1 MIRFGSGP
9 VTMMLGLILATGS
22 AVPIIARCGGTGV
35 LAKGSGGTH
44 SVGETK
50 VSPAVAKARD
60 LESELERLR
69 TERILWD
76 AERALAL
83 TEKAYDAGCQRE
95 FLETLLE
102 RRVALQR
109 CDGLM
114 DMVIFALSCVTV
126 YNSAPESEWKSFAPI
141 FRLQP
146 VVGVNGR
153 DPNANDGIVKV
164 YMRLKAGIDH
174 SGHTH
179 TAITHPEDP
188 SYRLFYRTDVDR
200 DGKRISLPAETRVH
214 LQSHWGSGV
223 KLTGI
228 EIRPLEHQ

>member
-1 MIRFGSGP
+1 MVQFSGRR
-9 VTMMLGLILATGS
+9 VTMMLALILATGP
-22 AVPIIARCGGTGV
+22 AVSIIACSGETGA
-35 LAKGSGGTH
+35 LANGSGGVH
-44 SVGETK
+44 SVGENK
-50 VSPAVAKARD
+50 LSPAVAKIRD
-60 LESELERLR
+60 LQSELAALEAER
-69 TERILWD
+69 TLWD
-76 AERALAL
+76 VERALAL

-95 FLETLLE
+95 FLERLVD

-109 CDGLM
+109 CNELM

-126 YNSAPESEWKSFAPI
+126 YNSAPENEWKSFAPI

-179 TAITHPEDP
+179 TAITHPEDS

>member
-102 RRVALQR
+102 RRGALQR

-153 DPNANDGIVKV
+153 KGWRIIRENCVPFGLEAESPPSHGDCIPSHPHLPGSAGTGFATQI
-164 YMRLKAGIDH
+164 GIDAIRRR
-174 SGHTH
+174 SQGLVPDAGVA
-179 TAITHPEDP
+179 TA
-188 SYRLFYRTDVDR
+188 
-200 DGKRISLPAETRVH
+200 A
-214 LQSHWGSGV
+214 
-223 KLTGI
+223 
-228 EIRPLEHQ
+228 PL